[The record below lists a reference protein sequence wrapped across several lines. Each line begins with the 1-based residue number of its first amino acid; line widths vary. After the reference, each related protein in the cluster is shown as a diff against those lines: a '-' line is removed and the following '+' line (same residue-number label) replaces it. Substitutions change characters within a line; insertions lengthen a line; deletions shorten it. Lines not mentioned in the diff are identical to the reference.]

1 MNAVLDALRLRRKP
15 AEAHN
20 AAGTVAL
27 GRDTEPPLSSV
38 TDAKRCSEWLARL
51 PRTNTQQ
58 VTQAIAALLETL
70 DGAGLFPLQDLEILE
85 TLRHTLMF
93 AQDENAAKYRF
104 KALPFGVQERA
115 MFEHVTGVWQ
125 MMHQAYANALH
136 TASDP
141 ECETHPHFALIC
153 QRVIAHTVLTMRDT
167 VLARQEI
174 PRGLWSQL
182 HTYLEIA
189 HASGIAEDRVRDS
202 ESSTA
207 PHSSCREVYV
217 QALLFDLAQPYSV
230 RSRDCKLVF
239 EFAGKWARKVE
250 LVPTAPGDEPGAEAG
265 RLHVNLATHQGAA
278 RNLSTR
284 EGRVLRLN
292 RSALSKTLRK
302 RMAQLEEGSP
312 TGESEI
318 DNMAKPAALEMLSML
333 HRHWCE
339 SGNERVFKRRPGA
352 ESIDLCSGFDAM
364 HYYVS
369 GNAFV
374 QPDHVRTY
382 STREHDEIHTFRGLV
397 VPSQQAHGAS
407 SIGLYTERWNVLDQ
421 APTGFRLERRGH
433 GSRYSQHQLIAVR
446 PSDAQNYLLCEI
458 CWLMETEDGAL
469 NMGLRA
475 LPGVPHALAV
485 RPGGAKKHSSE
496 AYVRA
501 FILPA
506 NPAIGAVNSL
516 VLPGGWFQPDRMI
529 EIFSEGL
536 ATVRLLELLER
547 GLDYDRV
554 SFELAKTN

>member
-1 MNAVLDALRLRRKP
+1 MKGVLNVLKLNRKR
-15 AEAHN
+15 AEN
-20 AAGTVAL
+20 PDRPGSNAL

-104 KALPFGVQERA
+104 RALPFGVQERA

-125 MMHQAYANALH
+125 MLHQAYANALH

-141 ECETHPHFALIC
+141 GCETHSHFALIC
-153 QRVIAHTVLTMRDT
+153 QRTIAHTALTMRET

-174 PRGLWSQL
+174 PHALWTQL
-182 HTYLEIA
+182 HTYFEIA
-189 HASGIAEDRVRDS
+189 HASGIAEERVRDS
-202 ESSTA
+202 ESATA
-207 PHSSCREVYV
+207 PHSSCHEVYL

-239 EFAGKWARKVE
+239 ELAGRWAKKVE
-250 LVPTAPGDEPGAEAG
+250 LIPAATGDEPGSEGG
-265 RLHVNLATHQGAA
+265 RLHVNLGSERGAS
-278 RNLSTR
+278 RQKSDHG
-284 EGRVLRLN
+284 GRVLNLN
-292 RSALSKTLRK
+292 RSALSKALRK
-302 RMAQLEEGSP
+302 RMAQLEEGTP
-312 TGESEI
+312 TGDAEI
-318 DNMAKPAALEMLSML
+318 DNMAKTAALELLSML
-333 HRHWCE
+333 HRNWCE
-339 SGNERVFKRRPGA
+339 SGNERMFRRRAGA
-352 ESIDLCSGFDAM
+352 ESIEVCSGFDAM

-397 VPSQQAHGAS
+397 VPSQKVHGAS
-407 SIGLYTERWNVLDQ
+407 SVGLYTERWNVLDQ
-421 APTGFRLERRGH
+421 AATGFRLERRGH
-433 GSRYSQHQLIAVR
+433 GARYSQHQLIAVR
-446 PSDAQNYLLCEI
+446 PADAQNYLLCEI
-458 CWLMETEDGAL
+458 CWMMETEDGAL
-469 NMGLRA
+469 NMGLQA
-475 LPGVPHALAV
+475 LPGVPHALAI
-485 RPGGAKKHSSE
+485 RPGGPKKQSSE

-506 NPAIGAVNSL
+506 NPAIGSVNSL
-516 VLPGGWFQPDRMI
+516 VLPGGWFQSDRQI
-529 EIFSEGL
+529 EIFSDGL
-536 ATVRLLELLER
+536 ARVRLLELLDR

-554 SFELAKTN
+554 TFELVPGN